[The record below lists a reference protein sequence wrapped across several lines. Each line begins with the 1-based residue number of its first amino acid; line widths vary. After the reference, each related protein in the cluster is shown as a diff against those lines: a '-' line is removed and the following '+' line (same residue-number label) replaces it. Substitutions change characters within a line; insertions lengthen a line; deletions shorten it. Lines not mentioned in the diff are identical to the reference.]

1 MSPRPAYHKLHWIHA
16 PEYLF
21 GMQISD
27 AGQFFYES
35 MNPAFERLLGI
46 SIEGRKSNS

>member
-1 MSPRPAYHKLHWIHA
+1 MSTRSAYHKLHSTHS

-35 MNPAFERLLGI
+35 MEEWDIRAHQLADG
-46 SIEGRKSNS
+46 